1 MTRIRSPKHL
11 KSRSD
16 PSLERI
22 HRKAMLVR
30 IPLQSLQSL
39 AAPCPDSIP
48 SPVPH
53 PYLFLGCELYQTTTG
68 FCTLALLVVSTG
80 SDVEFESIRERA

>member
-1 MTRIRSPKHL
+1 
-11 KSRSD
+11 
-16 PSLERI
+16 
-22 HRKAMLVR
+22 MLVR

-39 AAPCPDSIP
+39 AAPCLDSIP